1 MMIGLRPSPKG
12 QYLRFFPIGHRSV
25 ETIPSRILHLR
36 FRMTY
41 TYKGGHMPKYYV
53 YIMNST
59 SGTLYTGITNDL
71 MRRVYQHKRGEIPG
85 FTRKYK
91 VTRLAYFE
99 ETGDVYQA
107 IAREKEIKGWR
118 RSKKIDLIRSLNP
131 NWEDLAAEWFDEMD
145 G

>member
-1 MMIGLRPSPKG
+1 
-12 QYLRFFPIGHRSV
+12 
-25 ETIPSRILHLR
+25 
-36 FRMTY
+36 
-41 TYKGGHMPKYYV
+41 MPKYYV